1 MTDSYQAR
9 IDIPSSAVPPDPW
22 VTGNRL
28 PLDHVISRRLDGSP
42 ASRVGDL
49 RWDWDAYKSRGRKG
63 AYSFIYWD
71 RGGARSL
78 GEGRGL
84 SDTRLARVR
93 EMQHLMT
100 LLIYKRNGI
109 PLSSSTLDG
118 YLASL
123 ARIAQHAESRSIS
136 IADVFESSK
145 HLDPLILMVRD
156 TAAAMLFRW
165 WNQLG
170 KLGEADVGFRM
181 VPPVNL
187 DELRKRAEDH
197 KRGKKQKAP
206 LPTRIYS
213 EFINGLTTELDA
225 IEPIVGELADT
236 VQRLAEER
244 NALPDDLE
252 KADKGVITRLLFSL
266 RASWSPELRAYYEL
280 RRYPDA
286 LNSLNSSLGDI
297 QRVCKLAIHAFT
309 GMRSAEAAY
318 LPYHCVEIENGRHG
332 KQHIVLAG
340 ITTKLEGGHRRR
352 TRWVTNQ
359 IGHRAV
365 QIAQKVASAIDGP
378 LGITPDNKDAVRDDY
393 PLFVSPSRL
402 PWGAAKSAPVEPAS
416 NLGLNGASDYLN
428 ARLRPVIQESD
439 IEELEQIDPYRDW
452 RNEAEFAVGQP
463 WPLESHQLR
472 RSLALYAQR
481 SGLVALS
488 SLRRQ
493 LQHITREMSQYYARG
508 SQFAR
513 NFIEDDPRDY
523 SKHICREWRDTA
535 GESACLAYLRDVIFA
550 EEPLLGGAGNFVERQ
565 KRRRA
570 IVPRDEMMRRFK
582 KGLMS
587 YKANPLGGCTN
598 PDDCKSEGKGL
609 SLLGIP
615 CLEDGCKHLIA
626 KRSNIVKIIPYQ
638 RKLVEA
644 LSPDSV
650 EYSMEKR
657 ELDVLL
663 AAAQLPLETHNV
675 RSPCRILPGP
685 GAAEER
691 SPHQSRQRGSHQQR

>member
-1 MTDSYQAR
+1 MTYSYHAQ
-9 IDIPSSAVPPDPW
+9 IELSSSAIPPDPW
-22 VTGNRL
+22 VAGNRL
-28 PLDHVISRRLDGSP
+28 ALDHVISRKLDGTP

-49 RWDWDAYKSRGRKG
+49 QWDWDAYKSRGRNG
-63 AYSFIYWD
+63 TFNFIYW
-71 RGGARSL
+71 GRSATKN
-78 GEGRGL
+78 R
-84 SDTRLARVR
+84 SDAHGVTDVRLARIR

-118 YLASL
+118 YLTSL
-123 ARIAQHAESRSIS
+123 ARVAQYAESRSIS
-136 IADVFESSK
+136 IADVFENQR
-145 HLDPLILMVRD
+145 HFDPLILMVRD

-165 WNQLG
+165 WNQLS
-170 KLGEADVGFRM
+170 KLDETDVGFRM
-181 VPPVNL
+181 TPPNNL
-187 DELRKRAEDH
+187 KELRKRADDH
-197 KRGKKQKAP
+197 KHGKKQKAP

-225 IEPIVGELADT
+225 IEPIVGELAAT

-244 NALPDDLE
+244 NSLPNELE
-252 KADKGVITRLLFSL
+252 KSDKGVITKMLLSL

-280 RRYPDA
+280 RGYPNV
-286 LNSLNSSLGDI
+286 LNSLNASLRDI

-318 LPYHCVEIENGRHG
+318 LPYHCVEIENGRYG

-352 TRWVTNQ
+352 TRWVTNH
-359 IGHRAV
+359 IGYRAV
-365 QIAQKVASAIDGP
+365 QAAQKVALAIYGP
-378 LGITPDNKDAVRDDY
+378 LRITPESKDAVRDGS
-393 PLFVSPSRL
+393 PLFVSPSWR
-402 PWGAAKSAPVEPAS
+402 PWGVANSAPVEPSS
-416 NLGLNGASDYLN
+416 NLSLNGASDYLN
-428 ARLRPVIQESD
+428 AMLRPVIQEAD

-452 RNEAEFAVGQP
+452 RNEAEFAIGQP
-463 WPLESHQLR
+463 WPLGSHQLR

-513 NFIEDDPRDY
+513 NFIEDDLQDY
-523 SKHICREWRDTA
+523 SKHICKEWRETM
-535 GESACLAYLRDVIFA
+535 GESSCLAYLRDVIFA
-550 EEPLLGGAGNFVERQ
+550 DEPLLGGAGNFVEQQ
-565 KRRRA
+565 KRRGT
-570 IVPRDEMMRRFK
+570 IVPRDEMMRRFR

-609 SLLGIP
+609 SLLDIP

-626 KRSNIVKIIPYQ
+626 KRSSIVKIIPYQ
-638 RKLVEA
+638 QKLVET
-644 LSPDSV
+644 LSPYSV

-663 AAAQLPLETHNV
+663 AAAESPVET
-675 RSPCRILPGP
+675 S
-685 GAAEER
+685 
-691 SPHQSRQRGSHQQR
+691 

>member
-1 MTDSYQAR
+1 MTYSYHAQIE
-9 IDIPSSAVPPDPW
+9 IDSSAVPPDPW

-28 PLDHVISRRLDGSP
+28 SLDHVISRRLDGTP

-49 RWDWDAYKSRGRKG
+49 QWNWDAYKSRGRSG
-63 AYSFIYWD
+63 TYSFIYWT
-71 RGGARSL
+71 RGNAKG
-78 GEGRGL
+78 GREVQGL
-84 SDTRLARVR
+84 SDDRLARVR

-118 YLASL
+118 YLTSL
-123 ARIAQHAESRSIS
+123 WRVAQYAESRSIS
-136 IADVFESSK
+136 IAAVFEQPR

-165 WNQLG
+165 WNQLS
-170 KLGEADVGFRM
+170 KLDEADVGFKL

-187 DELRKRAEDH
+187 EELRKRADDH
-197 KRGKKQKAP
+197 KHGKKQKAP

-213 EFINGLTTELDA
+213 EFINALTTELDA
-225 IEPIVGELADT
+225 MEPVVDELVAT
-236 VQRLAEER
+236 VRRLAEER
-244 NALPDDLE
+244 NALPDDLV
-252 KADKGVITRLLFSL
+252 KNDKGAITKLLNTI
-266 RASWSPELRAYYEL
+266 RASWSPNLEAYYSL
-280 RRYPDA
+280 RGYSSA
-286 LNSLNSSLGDI
+286 LNSLNSSLSDI
-297 QRVCKLAIHAFT
+297 QRVCKLVVHTFT

-318 LPYHCVEIENGRHG
+318 LPYHCIELENGRHG

-352 TRWVTNQ
+352 TRWVTNHL
-359 IGHRAV
+359 GYRAV
-365 QIAQKVASAIDGP
+365 LLAQKVAIAIYSP
-378 LGITPDNKDAVRDDY
+378 LGIAPSSKDADRDSY
-393 PLFVSPSRL
+393 PLLVSPSQL
-402 PWGAAKSAPVEPAS
+402 PWG
-416 NLGLNGASDYLN
+416 GASEGPIEPTANLSLTH
-428 ARLRPVIQESD
+428 ACKHLQAALQPIIQDSD
-439 IEELEQIDPYRDW
+439 VAELEQIDPYRDW
-452 RNEAEFAVGQP
+452 RGEPEFAVGEP

-481 SGLVALS
+481 SGLVGIS

-513 NFIEDDPRDY
+513 NFIEDDPEDY
-523 SKHICREWRDTA
+523 SKHICKEWRDTM

-550 EEPLLGGAGNFVERQ
+550 DEPLLGGAGNFIEQQ
-565 KRRRA
+565 KRRGA

-609 SLLGIP
+609 SLLDVP

-626 KRSNIVKIIPYQ
+626 KRSKIIKVIPYQ
-638 RKLVEA
+638 QKLVAA
-644 LSPDSV
+644 LNPESV

-663 AAAQLPLETHNV
+663 AAAHESVEPSNV
-675 RSPCRILPGP
+675 
-685 GAAEER
+685 
-691 SPHQSRQRGSHQQR
+691 